1 MTCMFDQVVILS
13 GEIRCL
19 SLLGLKGLTLAVVSH
34 GFAFKKSGNYFKV
47 DLYLSI
53 KASLFTHT
61 SNLQLGNVQLHQLYN
76 HVVDDVYCF

>member
-1 MTCMFDQVVILS
+1 MLVTT
-13 GEIRCL
+13 E
-19 SLLGLKGLTLAVVSH
+19 LKGLTPAVVSH

-53 KASLFTHT
+53 KASLYKYTHT